1 MSDIYKVGTL
11 RQGQIA
17 RGYAIVRHLFPSVSF
32 DEWKLATGT
41 VIQRRSWLAVTDP
54 AGTIRGLC
62 YIFVNHQRQSR
73 ELEVP
78 IFASVSLF
86 DELGVARELFDV
98 AKERARAFGYDKLHF
113 WPAGPLGWSI
123 VAEPEQASVPS
134 EGLLYD
140 LNTDQAPEI
149 QQQRRDIP
157 DAAH

>member
-1 MSDIYKVGTL
+1 MSGIYEVGTL
-11 RQGQIA
+11 RKGQVD
-17 RGYAIVRHLFPSVSF
+17 RGYAIVRHLFPSVSL
-32 DEWKLATGT
+32 DEWRAATAT
-41 VIQRRSWLAVTDP
+41 ELQRQSWLGVTDP
-54 AGTIRGLC
+54 VGTIRGLC
-62 YIFVNHQRQSR
+62 YIFVNRQHQSH

-78 IFASVSLF
+78 VFASVSLF
-86 DELGVARELFDV
+86 DESGVARELFDV
-98 AKERARAFGYDKLHF
+98 AKERARALGCDKLHF

-123 VAEPEQASVPS
+123 VAEPGQASVPS